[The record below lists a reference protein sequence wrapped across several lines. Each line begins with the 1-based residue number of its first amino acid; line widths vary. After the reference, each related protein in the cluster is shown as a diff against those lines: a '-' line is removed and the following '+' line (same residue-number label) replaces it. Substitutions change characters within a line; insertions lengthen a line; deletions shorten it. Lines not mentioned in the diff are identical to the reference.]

1 MSAWKQPSILSN
13 NKYELKACIMIL
25 ETNRQEGEEYLF
37 YSYKT
42 NDNCLSLLNL
52 KGVLLASVGIS
63 NTIFGD
69 DYRILTFK
77 DTQKDDLYKVCSRS
91 FLKQYI
97 LSVVVPHITPD
108 NIVVYLCNE
117 YIKFLNFF
125 FENFEDSKKFTELLT
140 KYAEIL
146 LYNIMS
152 YALDREKEDF
162 YGSALTVMPVINM
175 TFNYNEITPCF
186 LIKPPLSDNL
196 RTELI
201 EILNTLN
208 SDKTVLQETLTLME
222 PPFYVRGYTL
232 LYRGFVMF
240 NTLNN
245 KEMSNITRLAMLHE
259 MYDRSPTSNEL
270 LLCEFIFENE
280 CFDNPTN
287 INLEEKKKILVTI
300 LAQREFVILIYLDI
314 LGKNNCS
321 FDPFYHKRA
330 EDLLI
335 SLLKKGYPAIIN
347 NELHTNSIK
356 TTEDVLNEK
365 EENSFND
372 LDSVK
377 LKNSENSNLVF
388 TRKNSNRESSI
399 NTDMLTTKLRGYIDH
414 ETKVNIIHFSC
425 YDDSECVINTTDIYV
440 TKTIFTE
447 IYRNIF
453 KEYARIQSNIN
464 KLKNRTKQINL
475 SKIYSYENISQN
487 YKNVLRNEANI
498 KTKLLRQQYI
508 KHLKQV
514 KFNEYSVKLS
524 IKNNIPIWVCCKIYL
539 HTSLEDEMNFEEF
552 SNYKIIFVS
561 YESHVPVDLD
571 SFCQDL
577 LLNEQFI

>member
-1 MSAWKQPSILSN
+1 MSGWKQPSILAN
-13 NKYELKACIMIL
+13 NKYELNACIMIL

-42 NDNCLSLLNL
+42 NDNCIPLINL
-52 KGVLLASVGIS
+52 KGVILASVGIS

-77 DTQKDDLYKVCSRS
+77 DTQHGSYKVCSRS

-97 LSVVVPHITPD
+97 LSVVLPSTTPD
-108 NIVVYLCNE
+108 NIVIYLCNE
-117 YIKFLNFF
+117 YIRFLHFF
-125 FENFEDSKKFTELLT
+125 FESFEDCKKFNDLMT

-152 YALDREKEDF
+152 YSVSRDKEDF
-162 YGSALTVMPVINM
+162 YGSAVSIMPVMNM
-175 TFNYNEITPCF
+175 TFNYNEIIPCF
-186 LIKPPLSDNL
+186 LVKPPINDNL

-208 SDKTVLQETLTLME
+208 SDKTVLQDTLTLIE
-222 PPFYVRGYTL
+222 PPYYVRGYTL
-232 LYRGFVMF
+232 MYRGFVMF

-245 KEMSNITRLAMLHE
+245 KEMANLTRLAMLHE
-259 MYDRSPTSNEL
+259 IYDRSSTSNEL

-280 CFDNPTN
+280 SFDNPTSV
-287 INLEEKKKILVTI
+287 NLEDKKKVLVTI
-300 LAQREFVILIYLDI
+300 LAQREFVLLIYLDI

-335 SLLKKGYPAIIN
+335 SLLKKGYPSIIN
-347 NELHTNSIK
+347 NELLMNSIK
-356 TTEDVLNEK
+356 MTEDTVNEK
-365 EENSFND
+365 EENSFGD
-372 LDSVK
+372 FDSVK
-377 LKNSENSNLVF
+377 LKNSENSNLMF
-388 TRKNSNRESSI
+388 TRKNSGRESSV
-399 NTDMLTTKLRGYIDH
+399 NTEMLTSKLKGYIDQ

-425 YDDSECVINTTDIYV
+425 YDDAECVVNTTDVFVNKSTFI
-440 TKTIFTE
+440 E

-464 KLKNRTKQINL
+464 KLKSRTKQINL
-475 SKIYSYENISQN
+475 GKIYSYETISQS

-498 KTKLLRQQYI
+498 KTKLLREQYI
-508 KHLKQV
+508 KHLRQ
-514 KFNEYSVKLS
+514 FRINEYSVKLS

-539 HTSLEDEMNFEEF
+539 HTSLEEDINFEEF
-552 SNYKIIFVS
+552 SNFKIIFVS

-577 LLNEQFI
+577 LLNELFI